1 MIFVNELLV
10 KSLCTYSDDICFVM
24 KNDLDQHVRFFL
36 AEKPLKSQVSG
47 LFE

>member
-1 MIFVNELLV
+1 
-10 KSLCTYSDDICFVM
+10 M
-24 KNDLDQHVRFFL
+24 KNGLEQHIRFFL